1 MVAPQI
7 KELCEFVQVSHHP
20 PISAGH
26 AENDK
31 WVYDIVSAPST
42 KFMGNSVEISPVG
55 ACPHCM
61 QREQAEI
68 LLRDKL

>member
-1 MVAPQI
+1 M
-7 KELCEFVQVSHHP
+7 CR
-20 PISAGH
+20 SAITLQS
-26 AENDK
+26 AQDTRRNDK

-42 KFMGNSVEISPVG
+42 KFMGNSVEIYPVG